1 MKKALKIGLILC
13 ATIWSALPILA
24 DGSSPKAK
32 PKTTAES
39 LYNEGTDLMLRGQY
53 GPAAAKF
60 QEALKLKEDFAEA
73 HNNLG
78 FSLRKQGAKNFEAAL
93 KHYGRAL
100 ELNPKLAQAYHYR
113 GVLHVLA
120 SDEAAAKAD
129 HAKLV
134 ALDQRLAD
142 ELLKV
147 IASKE
152 EPEGY
157 LGTSKTWP

>member
-1 MKKALKIGLILC
+1 MKNVLRIGLSLC
-13 ATIWSALPILA
+13 AVISMTLPLFAESSA
-24 DGSSPKAK
+24 PKPK
-32 PKTTAES
+32 PKTSAES
-39 LYNEGTDLMLRGQY
+39 LYNEGTDLMQKGQY

-120 SDEAAAKAD
+120 GDEAAAKAD

-134 ALDQRLAD
+134 VLDQRLAD